1 MTAPDIKALC
11 ERLRNLGIPL
21 TNEAATALESAC
33 AQLAAYHHETQEA
46 RKAHTRAEI
55 ERDTAYARG
64 LEDAAKVCENA
75 YGPWDETKDA
85 ATNMA
90 WNRREMAQAIRAKIK
105 EAG

>member
-11 ERLRNLGIPL
+11 ERLREADQWFDGKRIFEVRQGCSIEHAQWLVKLKGRSQ
-21 TNEAATALESAC
+21 EAATALS
-33 AQLAAYHHETQEA
+33 
-46 RKAHTRAEI
+46 
-55 ERDTAYARG
+55 TAYACG